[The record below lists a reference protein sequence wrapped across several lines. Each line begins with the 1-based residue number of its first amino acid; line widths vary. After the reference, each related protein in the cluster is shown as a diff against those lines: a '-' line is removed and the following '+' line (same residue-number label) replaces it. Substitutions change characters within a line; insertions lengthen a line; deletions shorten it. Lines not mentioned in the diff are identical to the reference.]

1 MAETAEEILR
11 ELRFSRGEPDAVA
24 RQVLR
29 HLDET
34 NWTEVM
40 RALEMLA
47 SAGWTDAEAAF
58 RGLVLARAEDW
69 LAECRALPLVERLV
83 ATMTTLRVLGEPT
96 PDVSDLAEKAEEAL
110 RKLRVN

>member
-1 MAETAEEILR
+1 MAETTEEILR

-47 SAGWTDAEAAF
+47 SAWTDAEVAF

-69 LAECRALPLVERLV
+69 LAEYGALPLVERLV

-96 PDVSDLAEKAEEAL
+96 PDVRLAAKAEEAL
-110 RKLRVN
+110 RKLQMN